1 MIGGED
7 GAVGGEIVAL
17 YVGKVTGGP
26 VELRDEVNLIAGA
39 GIEGDRYAEP
49 ERRLAR
55 RRSGKGLALTLIEQE
70 GIEAVRLEHG
80 IDLDPSTTRRNLV
93 TSGIDLKV
101 LVGQDFRIGKALVRG
116 VALNPP
122 CSRLEKL
129 AAVPG
134 LRRAMTGRGGIRAD
148 ILEGGTVRRGD
159 IILPAGKGG
168 GRRRG

>member
-1 MIGGED
+1 MDRPVAGE
-7 GAVGGEIVAL
+7 VVAL
-17 YVGKVTGGP
+17 YLGKVTGGP

-49 ERRLAR
+49 GGRLAR

-70 GIEAVRLEHG
+70 GIDAVRLEHG

-93 TSGIDLKV
+93 TSGIDLKA
-101 LVGQDFRIGKALVRG
+101 LVGQDFRIGPALVRG

-159 IILPAGKGG
+159 KVILPAAESG